1 MSEALGNVGAEGKT
15 LRFTE
20 SDRSRVFGPNRG
32 GVGFSGLQH
41 YSPPHK
47 KANTVWG
54 FGKKSVAEKKIRQND
69 PETTIWTTFVG
80 APDQHKSNTV
90 VIQDALKAFQGAVNE
105 GKVPQE
111 QIKLM
116 NQRLRMAAD
125 EKTGVPFFE
134 KDFDI
139 TDPAALLKMTTFSRR
154 SALGD
159 VLMGEGSRGIMRS
172 KEFQAKHGK
181 QDFVDA
187 SKINELLKRET
198 DPDLIGAGTYDV
210 GNRLFVMDN
219 GIIERPDLNIAFPWQ
234 VTGSDLGMKYQL
246 VPKEAAMRDWMKQ
259 YEGRLGK
266 SGKPAPVGYMDLA
279 RNNPS
284 QFVDEDFLTFLQ
296 KSGYKKGGVVKL
308 AAGGLS
314 KAAVEALTK
323 MRSLSKEFAEKSAE
337 HARYIQETKNVPTKQ
352 LPSFEEWKALQMN
365 ATPENIEQL
374 RKETGNKRG
383 GSIKKKR

>member
-1 MSEALGNVGAEGKT
+1 
-15 LRFTE
+15 
-20 SDRSRVFGPNRG
+20 
-32 GVGFSGLQH
+32 
-41 YSPPHK
+41 
-47 KANTVWG
+47 
-54 FGKKSVAEKKIRQND
+54 
-69 PETTIWTTFVG
+69 
-80 APDQHKSNTV
+80 
-90 VIQDALKAFQGAVNE
+90 
-105 GKVPQE
+105 
-111 QIKLM
+111 
-116 NQRLRMAAD
+116 
-125 EKTGVPFFE
+125 
-134 KDFDI
+134 
-139 TDPAALLKMTTFSRR
+139 
-154 SALGD
+154 
-159 VLMGEGSRGIMRS
+159 
-172 KEFQAKHGK
+172 
-181 QDFVDA
+181 
-187 SKINELLKRET
+187 
-198 DPDLIGAGTYDV
+198 
-210 GNRLFVMDN
+210 
-219 GIIERPDLNIAFPWQ
+219 
-234 VTGSDLGMKYQL
+234 
-246 VPKEAAMRDWMKQ
+246 MRDWMKQ